1 MDQILY
7 KRRVSGIKHV
17 CLIRIKSEKYCLVS
31 YFEKKNLITRVIIFN
46 DSNAI
51 STLVAKCAVLD
62 VAGRS
67 VELLDGQALV
77 FVPVVNVTKS
87 AVNGVPIIKLI
98 DEVL

>member
-17 CLIRIKSEKYCLVS
+17 CLIRIKSEKYCLAS
-31 YFEKKNLITRVIIFN
+31 YFEKKILITRVIIFN

-67 VELLDGQALV
+67 ELLDGQALV

-98 DEVL
+98 DAVL